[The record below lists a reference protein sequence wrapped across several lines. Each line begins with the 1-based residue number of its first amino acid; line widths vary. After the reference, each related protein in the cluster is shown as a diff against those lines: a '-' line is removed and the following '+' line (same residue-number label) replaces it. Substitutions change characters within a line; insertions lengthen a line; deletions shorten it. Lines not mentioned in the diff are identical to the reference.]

1 METYTK
7 ILETKGYN
15 ANRLLASVF
24 AGHFW
29 YYIMPEDGS
38 IEVCRLD
45 YQDCEW
51 ANKDPKDFFQYHKPI
66 PCNGSTVKAFGIE
79 MKEFC
84 GDHAIYHFSD
94 LSRMIEFTEDSN
106 GFWYYADGTGH
117 NIEWIH
123 QLQMLFHGMEGEP
136 IEPIDIE
143 KMNHQKIVDE
153 LKDGTPM
160 GDDLPF

>member
-1 METYTK
+1 MKTYTK
-7 ILETKGYN
+7 IFETKGYN

-45 YQDCEW
+45 YQDCEL

-79 MKEFC
+79 MKKFC

-117 NIEWIH
+117 NIEWVH

-153 LKDGTPM
+153 LIDGTPM
-160 GDDLPF
+160 GGDLPF